1 MLLEGTAPTQE
12 LVGLLRQALA
22 LQPNVAKAHGNLGL
36 LLLHEPDLRVP
47 DQRRSAWAERRQA
60 SLQTSEA
67 AIIGLNWQGSPHT
80 EINILRGL
88 SLPLAEFAPLVKT
101 KGIEFVSLQKGFGSE
116 QFRQAS
122 LPIAVS
128 LVSP

>member
-22 LQPNVAKAHGNLGL
+22 LQPNVAEAHGNLG

-47 DQRRSAWAERRQA
+47 DQRRSAWAEWLQA

-80 EINILRGL
+80 EIHILRGL